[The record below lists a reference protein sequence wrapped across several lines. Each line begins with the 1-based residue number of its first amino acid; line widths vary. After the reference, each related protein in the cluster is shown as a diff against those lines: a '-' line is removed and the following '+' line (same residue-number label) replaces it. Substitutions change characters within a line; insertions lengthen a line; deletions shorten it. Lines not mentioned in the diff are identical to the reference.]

1 MVLVATA
8 LERFWD
14 PAIAGVELRPHIPT
28 AYKGKTSRRPHPP
41 LRVWSKAAP
50 NEMAPNKTTPSE
62 TQHDAEVAARRW
74 SGRTNH
80 TPAAAG
86 VWFYIRPVERAPPRT
101 ITRPQNE
108 IRKRQ
113 SAKRRNQATPNR
125 RNPTPA
131 IAGVG
136 SIKGPQTRPAQEQS
150 PNETQKR
157 GRATQGPGTPDEPHT
172 RFGGCVVIVR
182 SSSELTTKPPRNATY
197 ERNPP
202 KPQPNEARPPAV
214 HQTRPRRKTTGNADG
229 TTHPPK
235 RVCGNI
241 RFLPSVKTHPTSTQ
255 TSPQYAQPPK
265 PGVPAPEHDD
275 RRYRVPHTRCGGCVV
290 ITCTL
295 SQRENPRTK
304 KGRAQPPATRNP
316 IQEPATTVQ
325 KTSSTHPLRR
335 VCGNF
340 KFVILTQHPRPRRT
354 NTGERRP
361 TRQTNPTNGNESKP
375 QCKPRTNP
383 TPAEA
388 DILLNPHPPTKS
400 MTPPTEN
407 MWPRVRGN
415 PNDSTTCPPKR
426 PIWPAA
432 SLRFSKS
439 PVSANFAFGHFGQE
453 VTIISDMI
461 QVRLQI
467 RSLDIQELILV
478 AASKQMNMTMGL
490 EEENSTIDKYAGLAM
505 AIISDGKCRMP
516 KLCK

>member
-28 AYKGKTSRRPHPP
+28 SLQRKDKQT
-41 LRVWSKAAP
+41 
-50 NEMAPNKTTPSE
+50 TTPAAAGVVKSE

-86 VWFYIRPVERAPPRT
+86 VWFYIRLQQMKTRRTSPPRT

-172 RFGGCVVIVR
+172 RFGGCVVIV
-182 SSSELTTKPPRNATY
+182 SPPRNATY

-229 TTHPPK
+229 TTHPLEAG
-235 RVCGNI
+235 VW
-241 RFLPSVKTHPTSTQ
+241 FLPSVKTHPTSTQ

-290 ITCTL
+290 ITYV
-295 SQRENPRTK
+295 RK
-304 KGRAQPPATRNP
+304 H
-316 IQEPATTVQ
+316 Q
-325 KTSSTHPLRR
+325 KSSRS
-335 VCGNF
+335 CSFGAS
-340 KFVILTQHPRPRRT
+340 FV
-354 NTGERRP
+354 
-361 TRQTNPTNGNESKP
+361 
-375 QCKPRTNP
+375 
-383 TPAEA
+383 
-388 DILLNPHPPTKS
+388 
-400 MTPPTEN
+400 
-407 MWPRVRGN
+407 
-415 PNDSTTCPPKR
+415 
-426 PIWPAA
+426 
-432 SLRFSKS
+432 F
-439 PVSANFAFGHFGQE
+439 F
-453 VTIISDMI
+453 
-461 QVRLQI
+461 
-467 RSLDIQELILV
+467 
-478 AASKQMNMTMGL
+478 
-490 EEENSTIDKYAGLAM
+490 
-505 AIISDGKCRMP
+505 
-516 KLCK
+516 